1 MTSTNNTHPRS
12 IANPLRDPF
21 LVAFLVTAV
30 LVVAASVYPVA
41 KGIPDP
47 AWLTYI
53 IVIFLATSVAAAIM
67 MSVSKS
73 YRTLQL
79 ALLLITVINTIYTF
93 GMITHTLQQ

>member
-1 MTSTNNTHPRS
+1 MTSANNTHPRS

-53 IVIFLATSVAAAIM
+53 IALFVGTSVSAGIM

-79 ALLLITVINTIYTF
+79 ALLMITAINTIYTF
-93 GMITHTLQQ
+93 GMIMHILQQ